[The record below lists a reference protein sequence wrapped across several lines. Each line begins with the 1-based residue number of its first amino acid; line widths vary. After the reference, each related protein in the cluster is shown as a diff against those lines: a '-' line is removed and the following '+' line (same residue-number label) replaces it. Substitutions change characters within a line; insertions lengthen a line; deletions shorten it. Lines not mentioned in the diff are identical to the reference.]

1 MKEKEKLKAAFDQ
14 VRAEEKLKERTKEY
28 LSEKVYARKKKRTS
42 PLRNFAAAAAC
53 ALLVFLAGGSYLYFT
68 PTAYISVDVNPSLEL
83 GINRFDRIVSVTGY
97 NEDGK
102 ALADSL
108 DLKYMDYSD
117 ALEALLAD
125 QDMEVYLSDN
135 ADVVL
140 TVAGKSEN
148 QSSQI
153 LETVESCASS
163 HENVHCHSGD
173 TEEIHHAHN
182 AGLSFGKY
190 QAYLTL
196 KGLDPSVTLEEIQDM
211 TMSQIR
217 ELIQEYSQED
227 SQGNP
232 QGNSQGNS
240 WKNSSDSTDDSSD
253 AAQEST
259 GSGNSS
265 QTFQHGHHGYGHK
278 NGHDED
284 D

>member
-14 VRAEEKLKERTKEY
+14 VRAEEELKERTKEY

-140 TVAGKSEN
+140 TVAGKSES

-153 LETVESCASS
+153 LETVESCVSD

-196 KGLDPSVTLEEIQDM
+196 KKLDPSVTLEEIQDM

-217 ELIQEYSQED
+217 ELIQAYSQED
-227 SQGNP
+227 SQGN
-232 QGNSQGNS
+232 SR
-240 WKNSSDSTDDSSD
+240 KNSSDSTDDSSD

-259 GSGNSS
+259 GSGDSS
-265 QTFQHGHHGYGHK
+265 ETFQHGHHGYGHK

>member
-14 VRAEEKLKERTKEY
+14 VRAEEKLKEWTKEY

-140 TVAGKSEN
+140 TVAGKNEN

-227 SQGNP
+227 SQGSS

-240 WKNSSDSTDDSSD
+240 RKNSSDSTDDSSG

-259 GSGNSS
+259 GSGESS
-265 QTFQHGHHGYGHK
+265 ESVQHGHHGYGHK

>member
-14 VRAEEKLKERTKEY
+14 VRAEEELKERTKEY

-83 GINRFDRIVSVTGY
+83 GINRFDRIISVTGY

-125 QDMEVYLSDN
+125 QEMEVYLSDN

-140 TVAGKSEN
+140 TVAGNSDS

-153 LETVESCASS
+153 LETVESCASG
-163 HENVHCHSGD
+163 HENIHCHSGD
-173 TEEIHHAHN
+173 TEEIHHAHD

-196 KGLDPSVTLEEIQDM
+196 KELLPSVTLEEVQDM

-227 SQGNP
+227 SQGSS
-232 QGNSQGNS
+232 QGDSQGNS
-240 WKNSSDSTDDSSD
+240 RKNSSDSTDDSSD

-259 GSGNSS
+259 GSGDSS
-265 QTFQHGHHGYGHK
+265 ETFQHGHHGYGHK
-278 NGHDED
+278 NGHGED

>member
-140 TVAGKSEN
+140 TVAGKSES

-153 LETVESCASS
+153 LETVESCVSD

-196 KGLDPSVTLEEIQDM
+196 KELDPSVTLEEIQDM

-217 ELIQEYSQED
+217 ELIQAYSQED
-227 SQGNP
+227 SQGN
-232 QGNSQGNS
+232 SR
-240 WKNSSDSTDDSSD
+240 KNSSDSTDDSSD

-259 GSGNSS
+259 GSGDSS
-265 QTFQHGHHGYGHK
+265 EIFQHGHHGYGHK

>member
-227 SQGNP
+227 SQRNS

-240 WKNSSDSTDDSSD
+240 RKNSSDSTDDSSD

-259 GSGNSS
+259 GSGDSS
-265 QTFQHGHHGYGHK
+265 ETFQHGHHGYGHK
-278 NGHDED
+278 NGHGED

>member
-1 MKEKEKLKAAFDQ
+1 MSNRIREAFDD
-14 VRAEEKLKERTKEY
+14 VRAEKELKEHTKEY
-28 LSEKVYARKKKRTS
+28 LRRKVYRRNRTLWTV
-42 PLRNFAAAAAC
+42 PVRAAAAAAFLFLI
-53 ALLVFLAGGSYLYFT
+53 ALGGGSWLYLA
-68 PTAYISVDVNPSLEL
+68 PTAYISIDINPSLEL
-83 GINRFDRIVSVTGY
+83 GVNRFDRIVSVTGY

-227 SQGNP
+227 SQGSS

-240 WKNSSDSTDDSSD
+240 WKNSSDSTDDSSG

-259 GSGNSS
+259 GSGESS
-265 QTFQHGHHGYGHK
+265 ESVQHGHHGYGHK

>member
-240 WKNSSDSTDDSSD
+240 WKNSSDSTDDSSG

-259 GSGNSS
+259 GSGDSS
-265 QTFQHGHHGYGHK
+265 ETFQHGHHGYGHK
-278 NGHDED
+278 NGHGED

>member
-14 VRAEEKLKERTKEY
+14 VRAEEELKERTKEY

-140 TVAGKSEN
+140 TVAGKSES

-153 LETVESCASS
+153 LETVESCVSD

-173 TEEIHHAHN
+173 TEEIHQAHN

-190 QAYLTL
+190 QAYLIL
-196 KGLDPSVTLEEIQDM
+196 KKLDPSVTLEEIQDM

-217 ELIQEYSQED
+217 ELIQAYSQED
-227 SQGNP
+227 SQGN
-232 QGNSQGNS
+232 SR
-240 WKNSSDSTDDSSD
+240 KNSSDSTDDSSD

-259 GSGNSS
+259 GSGDSS
-265 QTFQHGHHGYGHK
+265 EIFQHGHHGYGHK

>member
-14 VRAEEKLKERTKEY
+14 IRAEEELKERTKEY

-140 TVAGKSEN
+140 TVAGKSES

-153 LETVESCASS
+153 LETVESCVSD

-196 KGLDPSVTLEEIQDM
+196 KELDPSVTLEEIQDM

-217 ELIQEYSQED
+217 ELIQAYSQED
-227 SQGNP
+227 SQGSS

-240 WKNSSDSTDDSSD
+240 WKNSSDSTADSSG

-259 GSGNSS
+259 GSGDSS
-265 QTFQHGHHGYGHK
+265 GSAQHGHHGYGHK

>member
-14 VRAEEKLKERTKEY
+14 VRAEEELKERTKEY

-125 QDMEVYLSDN
+125 QNMEVYLSDN

-173 TEEIHHAHN
+173 TEEIHHAHD

-196 KGLDPSVTLEEIQDM
+196 KELDPSVTLEEIQDM

-227 SQGNP
+227 SQGSS

-240 WKNSSDSTDDSSD
+240 RKNSSDSTDDSSD

-259 GSGNSS
+259 GSGDSS
-265 QTFQHGHHGYGHK
+265 ETFQHGHHGYGHK

>member
-14 VRAEEKLKERTKEY
+14 VRAEEELKERTKEY

-42 PLRNFAAAAAC
+42 PLRNFAVAAAC

-125 QDMEVYLSDN
+125 QEMEVYLSDN

-140 TVAGKSEN
+140 TVAGKSES

-173 TEEIHHAHN
+173 TEEIHHAHD

-196 KGLDPSVTLEEIQDM
+196 KELDPSVTLEEIQDM

-217 ELIQEYSQED
+217 ELIQAYSQED
-227 SQGNP
+227 SQGN
-232 QGNSQGNS
+232 SR
-240 WKNSSDSTDDSSD
+240 KNSSDSTDDSSD

-259 GSGNSS
+259 GSGDSS
-265 QTFQHGHHGYGHK
+265 EIFQHGHHGYGHK

>member
-14 VRAEEKLKERTKEY
+14 VRAEEELKERTKEY

-140 TVAGKSEN
+140 TVAGKSES

-153 LETVESCASS
+153 LETVESCVSD

-196 KGLDPSVTLEEIQDM
+196 KKLDPSVTLEEIQDM

-227 SQGNP
+227 SQGSS

-240 WKNSSDSTDDSSD
+240 RKNSSDSTDDSSD

-259 GSGNSS
+259 GSGDSS
-265 QTFQHGHHGYGHK
+265 ETFQHGHHGYGHK
-278 NGHDED
+278 NGHGED

>member
-14 VRAEEKLKERTKEY
+14 VRAEEELKERTKEY

>member
-14 VRAEEKLKERTKEY
+14 VRAEEELKERTKEY

-83 GINRFDRIVSVTGY
+83 GINRFDRVVSVTGY

-125 QDMEVYLSDN
+125 QDMDVYLSDN

-140 TVAGKSEN
+140 TVAGKSES

-153 LETVESCASS
+153 LETVESCVSD

-196 KGLDPSVTLEEIQDM
+196 KELDPSVTLEEIQDM

-217 ELIQEYSQED
+217 ELIQAYSQED
-227 SQGNP
+227 SQGSS

-240 WKNSSDSTDDSSD
+240 WKNSSDSTADSSG

-259 GSGNSS
+259 DSGDSSGSA
-265 QTFQHGHHGYGHK
+265 QHGHHGYGHK

>member
-14 VRAEEKLKERTKEY
+14 VRAEEELKERTKEY
-28 LSEKVYARKKKRTS
+28 LSERVYARKKKRTS

-83 GINRFDRIVSVTGY
+83 GINRFDRIISVTGY

-117 ALEALLAD
+117 ALESLLAD
-125 QDMEVYLSDN
+125 QEMEVYLSDN

-140 TVAGKSEN
+140 TVAGNSDS

-153 LETVESCASS
+153 LETVESCASG
-163 HENVHCHSGD
+163 HENIHCHSGD
-173 TEEIHHAHN
+173 TEEIHHAHD

-196 KGLDPSVTLEEIQDM
+196 KELVPSVTLEEVQDM

-227 SQGNP
+227 SQGN
-232 QGNSQGNS
+232 SQGNS
-240 WKNSSDSTDDSSD
+240 RKNSSDSTDDSSD

-259 GSGNSS
+259 GSGDSS
-265 QTFQHGHHGYGHK
+265 EIFQHGHHGYGHK
-278 NGHDED
+278 NGHGED

>member
-14 VRAEEKLKERTKEY
+14 VRAEEELKERTKEY

-140 TVAGKSEN
+140 TVAGKSES

-153 LETVESCASS
+153 LETVESCVSD

-196 KGLDPSVTLEEIQDM
+196 KKLDPSVTLEEIQDM

-217 ELIQEYSQED
+217 ELIQAYSQED
-227 SQGNP
+227 SQGN
-232 QGNSQGNS
+232 SR
-240 WKNSSDSTDDSSD
+240 KNSSDSTDDSSD

-259 GSGNSS
+259 GSGDSS
-265 QTFQHGHHGYGHK
+265 EIFQHGHHGYGHK
-278 NGHDED
+278 NEHDED

>member
-14 VRAEEKLKERTKEY
+14 IRAEEELKERTKEY

-83 GINRFDRIVSVTGY
+83 GINRFDRVVSVTGY

-140 TVAGKSEN
+140 TVAGKSES

-153 LETVESCASS
+153 LETVESCVSD

-196 KGLDPSVTLEEIQDM
+196 KELDPSVTLEEIQDM

-217 ELIQEYSQED
+217 ELIQAYSQED
-227 SQGNP
+227 SQGSS

-240 WKNSSDSTDDSSD
+240 WKNSSDSTADSSG

-259 GSGNSS
+259 DSGDSSGSA
-265 QTFQHGHHGYGHK
+265 QHGHHGYGHK